1 MACTPLAHHL
11 EVAMLAHAFRRLN
24 PQSAPGV
31 DRVTWRTDKNNL
43 ETNLESLDEKLV
55 NGTDCPQPVVR
66 RLIPKGGGKLR
77 P

>member
-1 MACTPLAHHL
+1 MAFTTLTHPLD
-11 EVAMLAHAFRRLN
+11 VAMLAHAFRSLN

-43 ETNLESLDEKLV
+43 ETNLETLDEKHV
-55 NGTDCPQPVVR
+55 NGTSCPQPVVR
-66 RLIPKGGGKLR
+66 RLIPTGGGKRR